1 MSFTAAASGLAVFL
15 LSVSVIQG
23 QDDGWGVTYTSTE
36 ICALK
41 GSTVN
46 IRCSYTYPSRIND
59 YDTRVQKTFWFTK
72 DYVDLKTDRAYSR
85 RVQHR
90 CENNDCSLRITDL
103 RESDSAEYKF
113 RFITNQPGGSYFG
126 SPGVSLSVTDLQV
139 KVSRSDIHESNS
151 RTELKCQSSCR
162 HPVNYVWYKNG
173 QKIRGQTSASYS
185 GYHNLADIFSCA
197 VRGSEAFPSP
207 SVYAP
212 KRPSVS
218 VSPSG
223 EIVEGGSVTLT
234 CSSDANPAARYT
246 WYKDGNQDLHLVS
259 KEPQLVFSPIQSSDS
274 GRYYCLAENKL
285 RYTWSAYI
293 SITVKYPPKRP
304 SVSVSP
310 SGEIVEGSSV
320 TLTCSSDANPVA
332 KYTWCKED
340 GYQGLRLVS
349 KEPQL
354 VFSSIRSSDSGQ
366 YYCTAENRL
375 RKRTKSKYIFI
386 DVKYAPKR
394 PSVSVSP
401 SGEIVEGSSV
411 NLTCSSDANPAA
423 RYTWYKEN
431 EDSPEA
437 SGQIFTITD
446 FRAEHSGDYYCEAQ
460 NNRGRHNSTLHLI
473 IVADHYSSG
482 ALAAAGTIPVV
493 LLAVISLSVFL
504 WIRKKRADQ
513 GQLEEQGD
521 LQYASVQ
528 FSNEQTDPLYS
539 NIRPAQHLRLTERQ
553 EVVEYAAVR
562 FNGASTALRT
572 RGQDTGEDPAA
583 LYSTVNKL

>member
-293 SITVKYPPKRP
+293 SITVKY
-304 SVSVSP
+304 
-310 SGEIVEGSSV
+310 
-320 TLTCSSDANPVA
+320 
-332 KYTWCKED
+332 
-340 GYQGLRLVS
+340 
-349 KEPQL
+349 
-354 VFSSIRSSDSGQ
+354 
-366 YYCTAENRL
+366 
-375 RKRTKSKYIFI
+375 
-386 DVKYAPKR
+386 APKR